1 MQVAEEVSEH
11 SSRNSREVYEASA
24 LCGRGEE
31 DEEDLA
37 GGGET
42 DQKTAEADRPDSTSN
57 LDSLDP
63 KSIVISSTESLS
75 TAAITNPEAA
85 LVKAGPSRAR
95 ATDYDEEEMRQRA
108 QMKAAA
114 LEQGSDDDEVVPGG
128 GGMRP
133 NAWVNRFGI
142 SEQED

>member
-1 MQVAEEVSEH
+1 MQVAEEVSER
-11 SSRNSREVYEASA
+11 SNRDSREVDKASA

-37 GGGET
+37 GGGEA
-42 DQKTAEADRPDSTSN
+42 DQRTAEADRPDSMSN
-57 LDSLDP
+57 LYSLDP

-85 LVKAGPSRAR
+85 LVKAGPSSAR

-128 GGMRP
+128 GMRP
-133 NAWVNRFGI
+133 NAWVFYFTVN
-142 SEQED
+142 

>member
-1 MQVAEEVSEH
+1 MQAAEEVSER
-11 SSRNSREVYEASA
+11 SSRDSREVDA

-31 DEEDLA
+31 DEDDLA
-37 GGGET
+37 GGGEA
-42 DQKTAEADRPDSTSN
+42 DQRIAKADRPDSMSN
-57 LDSLDP
+57 LRSLEA

-142 SEQED
+142 CEQKD

>member
-1 MQVAEEVSEH
+1 MQAAEEVFER
-11 SSRNSREVYEASA
+11 SSRDSREVDEASA

-37 GGGET
+37 GGGE
-42 DQKTAEADRPDSTSN
+42 ADRPDSTSN
-57 LDSLDP
+57 LNSLDP

-75 TAAITNPEAA
+75 TAATTNPEAA

-142 SEQED
+142 IEQED

>member
-1 MQVAEEVSEH
+1 MQVAEEVSER
-11 SSRNSREVYEASA
+11 SSRGLSEVDDASA

-37 GGGET
+37 GGGEA
-42 DQKTAEADRPDSTSN
+42 DQRTVEADCPDLMSN
-57 LDSLDP
+57 LQSLDP

-75 TAAITNPEAA
+75 TSANTNPEAA
-85 LVKAGPSRAR
+85 LDKAGPSRAR

-128 GGMRP
+128 GMRP
-133 NAWVNRFGI
+133 NAWVNQFGI
-142 SEQED
+142 CEQKD